1 MSFMVAAATVLG
13 TVGAVGIGTTMLAG
27 AMMGAALSGIG
38 NIISGRDVFYK
49 MGKGIF
55 LGAATAGVAQGMG
68 NFGSAVEGTAGAAG
82 AAGGGGA
89 AVSSSTSFWQNTL
102 QGLSDYTNLPWEVIQ
117 ALPGAANAAGTA
129 SLMSAIQAA
138 ADGKD
143 PFEAAIKGGAY
154 GFVGNTLS
162 SSFANAGVNRA
173 VSNVASQ
180 AAVQAIRNGKL
191 DAKSLATSAALNQI
205 NPKLTEILSDAGV
218 PKSLLP
224 MVVGSFNQVLFTG
237 EVDANKLVMQTA
249 GQFVRQGPYSWNAVK
264 DDLKDTPTK
273 APVEDRVADLIK
285 VADLS
290 KFADTTTD
298 GGQEMTPEENELY
311 TWAKEN
317 NVLNDNYGIDWN
329 KFNSKFSLTP
339 TDTDT
344 TANEKPKNDKL
355 DAQLEPLYKKQEEEN
370 ARYQDALGAYQNA
383 DSINAKAQEKYDQA
397 VGDYNYRKSQFETP
411 VTNNSDNEFGFSSVQ
426 RGDEDNPT
434 IYIDSKGGSYIR
446 VRDGDDNGFRRIDSA
461 FPEEPP
467 APPQLVS
474 KDDLLNN
481 LIDASEKVI
490 GTGNTIYGL
499 WGISETPKETID
511 AYNNLDAERQKA
523 TDLLNAYDATVG
535 DYNYRKSQ
543 FELPVKTG
551 ADNQFGLDVV
561 QQGGEDE
568 IQVLR
573 DARGAF
579 YTPTRNG
586 EDTELRRI
594 DSAFPEEPPL
604 SQDEIRA
611 NIKSIEDKM
620 SGMSAKTPGIDVIA
634 GTYRTTPPD
643 VLDNLLNSGK
653 PPSLIDIVNPPTITP
668 PTETLTPVDKL
679 PETYEELIA
688 KRNDDAAAGKPS
700 LAVLD
705 PWVIRNDGTY
715 ISDPAEVKDAYEKW
729 AAKNQ
734 PIKIEDPNTPFG
746 GDNPETSLIDI
757 LNPPDA
763 TETPIVTEITEK
775 TLTPEQQWAKN
786 HGVLNADGTIDWA
799 SYDIDSGVGTGST
812 GPEQTEQEVRD
823 QLGTNFDLVYPNGY
837 PGKDVPEL
845 PEVKATFDDEEP
857 DNWDPSLMGDWS
869 AFNKPEPPDNW
880 DPALMGD
887 WSKLNP
893 EERSTAVGGT
903 KGTGGGGIKTPTVK
917 PPTPPVTPPVKPP
930 VTPTVTPTAPV
941 APVAAAAAASP
952 FMTVSDLNKP
962 VDIKYYT
969 DMASQG
975 ILPQQPETNAAQ
987 FKLEKDRAEKEKEA
1001 ENNGEGDFAYGGL
1014 INGYDDEFTIEDL
1027 LNMLRS

>member
-68 NFGSAVEGTAGAAG
+68 SFGSAVEGTAGAAG
-82 AAGGGGA
+82 AAGGSGA

-205 NPKLTEILSDAGV
+205 NPELTKILGDAGV

-264 DDLKDTPTK
+264 GDLKDTPTK

-317 NVLNDNYGIDWN
+317 NVLNDKYGIDWD

-344 TANEKPKNDKL
+344 TISEKPKNDKL

-370 ARYQDALGAYQNA
+370 TRYQDALEAYQNA

-446 VRDGDDNGFRRIDSA
+446 VRNGDDTEFKRIDSA

-511 AYNNLDAERQKA
+511 EYNNLDAELKKA
-523 TDLLNAYDATVG
+523 TDTLNTYDA
-535 DYNYRKSQ
+535 RKAE
-543 FELPVKTG
+543 FETPVKTG

-561 QQGGEDE
+561 QQGSEDE

-579 YTPTRNG
+579 YTPYRNG
-586 EDTELRRI
+586 EDTGFRRI
-594 DSAFPEEPPL
+594 DSAFPEDKE
-604 SQDEIRA
+604 QIQA

-620 SGMSAKTPGIDVIA
+620 AGISAKTPGIDVIA

-653 PPSLIDIVNPPTITP
+653 DPSLVDIVNPPVDTP
-668 PTETLTPVDKL
+668 AQTETTPITNVTEPKATEPTPVYVVSVD
-679 PETYEELIA
+679 PETNTA
-688 KRNDDAAAGKPS
+688 VVVDTVTGDVKTVPVDPS
-700 LAVLD
+700 TVNEGD
-705 PWVIRNDGTY
+705 TVNIDSKTDT
-715 ISDPAEVKDAYEKW
+715 IVSPAET
-729 AAKNQ
+729 
-734 PIKIEDPNTPFG
+734 I
-746 GDNPETSLIDI
+746 
-757 LNPPDA
+757 
-763 TETPIVTEITEK
+763 TETPATRNIADKTTEE

-786 HGVLNADGTIDWA
+786 NGVLNANGTIDWT

-823 QLGTNFDLVYPNGY
+823 QLGTYFDLVYPNGY

-869 AFNKPEPPDNW
+869 TFNKPEPPDNW
-880 DPALMGD
+880 DPELMGD

-903 KGTGGGGIKTPTVK
+903 KGTGGGIKTPTVK
-917 PPTPPVTPPVKPP
+917 PPTPPVKPP
-930 VTPTVTPTAPV
+930 VTPTVKPTTPAAPV
-941 APVAAAAAASP
+941 AAAAASP

-1001 ENNGEGDFAYGGL
+1001 ENSGEGDFAYGGL